1 MTNKAIKFFETEIR
15 SLELAP
21 ELNGCEMTEEWQE
34 QMDIFKAAKEALE
47 KQIPKKPRER
57 KAGFKSFDYVCPEC
71 GGRIISKI
79 DGEWIAGKH
88 SRYCERCGQALDW
101 GDAE

>member
-34 QMDIFKAAKEALE
+34 QMDIFKAAKEALK
-47 KQIPKKPRER
+47 KQIPKKPNIHGYREGR
-57 KAGFKSFDYVCPEC
+57 EVNTISYTCPAC
-71 GGRIISKI
+71 N
-79 DGEWIAGKH
+79 KH
-88 SRYCERCGQALDW
+88 VSRDAYCKHCGQALDW
-101 GDAE
+101 GDRE